1 MDLNTLMG
9 GLLTP
14 AERLEVEERAERYK
28 EKHQLRLQKKEDVLG
43 TAVGRGLLFITMS
56 IIRYSFY
63 EDIRANF
70 FKVMN
75 LEDEYVEH
83 SIKLED
89 TESEESG
96 DEDIDEDDVTNLFP
110 SKKIEQAKD
119 SSDSE
124 SDS

>member
-1 MDLNTLMG
+1 
-9 GLLTP
+9 
-14 AERLEVEERAERYK
+14 
-28 EKHQLRLQKKEDVLG
+28 
-43 TAVGRGLLFITMS
+43 
-56 IIRYSFY
+56 
-63 EDIRANF
+63 
-70 FKVMN
+70 MN

-89 TESEESG
+89 TESEESE

-110 SKKIEQAKD
+110 SKKIEQAED